1 MTRVEKTSTG
11 VDVWTARVTGDDP
24 NAADRRDRG
33 RWQPLS
39 REQARRLRD
48 QLTQALIDVDA
59 LERHAKGEAGYG
71 SRTHLQIP
79 LSLFNNAIAAL
90 RQQQEERTK
99 LLEHNEDI
107 MQAVLEKDAE
117 IRVLSKAL
125 ADCMEALESLD
136 PGCLGFANDAQPGGI
151 SWPIRDELI
160 HGARQALEPTKGSE

>member
-24 NAADRRDRG
+24 NAVDRRDRG

-59 LERHAKGEAGYG
+59 LDRRAEDLDHANWGNKVTWAFVNDC
-71 SRTHLQIP
+71 L
-79 LSLFNNAIAAL
+79 AAL
-90 RQQQEERTK
+90 RQQQEVRTK

-107 MQAVLEKDAE
+107 MQAVLEKDVE

-136 PGCLGFANDAQPGGI
+136 PDCLGFANDAQPGSI